1 MKAEQSAQYMS
12 NPRVAT
18 YLQPK
23 LLAASLIMSF
33 LIVLGSWSVS
43 LTIEPVAPMSF
54 DQEQTSSAS
63 EKMSEGDV
71 DVQVLHASNGGLIKT
86 ADSLLSSITTN
97 TGNITTGTK
106 TNISTTS
113 NLQGSG
119 AVVTVIASGNT
130 TITGI
135 NVTTSGIGYIVGE
148 KITISNGSIGADVNV
163 VITLESGDLNGDR
176 WVYDGFF
183 DVAEMITNA
192 GVETDAEA
200 LTGEL
205 AMWVDDVT
213 SFGSSDGVNTS
224 NDHSTIGYRIK
235 SEGSFITENVTLT
248 GTLGDIT
255 IDYDAT
261 DLVRASDLA
270 IYKTVTHMHVKF
282 WITSSSFLDVADVTT
297 THTYYE
303 PVEVYDFP
311 LRVGERWTNDFTDVD
326 WWDGTSPFFT
336 IPEDEVLNI
345 ETNHSVVSVGNPNVP
360 YSGCGNSYN
369 VSTFDENNSVT
380 EFRWWCP
387 AAKGDAWRHYRDG
400 MGIYVD
406 FILKDFQPASSPID
420 MEVELE
426 YPTWALNM
434 QLGVWVNV
442 TDSNGSAVSG
452 FPFVLRYEFEN
463 LWVELTTD
471 SNGVAYYSLNTSDPE
486 DDTPSNHDYASH
498 GIIAY
503 EPVNEYVGVD
513 TLTLDNELVDLDYR
527 PRPGGISVSRDR
539 GNDSMALNP
548 VYGFNAIPGDVLHFT
563 IPIENKGTNGGPQTE
578 LEMVAPDSTTER
590 GTISALPPVGED
602 YLSFSWT
609 VPTSQTLGNVVF
621 TFEVDPDDQMTND
634 VNQSNDLATFGIFI
648 GRIPVVGLASVEPIL
663 TYTEILLDGTSSS
676 DADGGSLH
684 CTFRVEIDENRFK
697 TFEESDCLML
707 VNWTDDGIFQI
718 ELTIS
723 DEENDNDQTSMT
735 IEILNRP
742 GWINITS
749 PETGILSE
757 TSITFNAFDSG
768 DQDTLD
774 ENAPLSLLWDP
785 PTRSDGVAY
794 ECEEGPITMLCTVTP
809 VEEGE
814 FLMEVHGTDDDGA
827 VTTAQFALQ
836 VGNIAPRGPVMAI
849 SGGSAANTE
858 PAPAIWQVDED
869 QQVSLIANGVDTMND
884 QNSLTW
890 NWHPSSNNNA
900 TWAESTVGA
909 NSEIQ
914 VLWTES
920 GSHTINLQIVDDDG
934 LTSDMILGT
943 VMVNNVPPTS
953 EPFVNPFP
961 VSEDSL
967 FNLTGFFSDTPSDV
981 DSLQVCWDIDLENDA
996 DDNLVKN
1003 DDCDYIGDSISHSW
1017 PEAGVYTIR
1026 FHVTDDDGDV
1036 AESLVDVNVVNLRPK
1051 AALEAEKTTV
1061 VLGEE
1066 VVIWTTDTND
1076 TVSDLSLLMFSWDLD
1091 TDTDSNGDGD
1101 PANDM
1106 DTFTS
1111 RTSPLRHIFDTPG
1124 EKHIRLT
1131 VTDEDQSSTKD
1142 ITIYVTE
1149 EKLGFLGIMG
1159 ETGGFSNL
1167 LIVLIIVVGA
1177 IVAVGV
1183 TMAKKGGE
1191 DEIGLFGGDSSLE
1204 GSAQTD
1210 FAELEEE

>member
-1 MKAEQSAQYMS
+1 MS
-12 NPRVAT
+12 
-18 YLQPK
+18 
-23 LLAASLIMSF
+23 I
-33 LIVLGSWSVS
+33 
-43 LTIEPVAPMSF
+43 
-54 DQEQTSSAS
+54 DQEQTSLAS
-63 EKMSEGDV
+63 EKMSEGDI
-71 DVQVLHASNGGLIKT
+71 DVQVLH
-86 ADSLLSSITTN
+86 
-97 TGNITTGTK
+97 
-106 TNISTTS
+106 
-113 NLQGSG
+113 
-119 AVVTVIASGNT
+119 V
-130 TITGI
+130 
-135 NVTTSGIGYIVGE
+135 
-148 KITISNGSIGADVNV
+148 
-163 VITLESGDLNGDR
+163 GDR

-192 GVETDAEA
+192 GVETDAAA

-205 AMWVDDVT
+205 EMWVDAVGTIT
-213 SFGSSDGVNTS
+213 SSNGINDNDNHNTVS
-224 NDHSTIGYRIK
+224 YRIK
-235 SEGSFITENVTLT
+235 SEGAFITENVTLT

-261 DLVRASDLA
+261 DSVRASDLA

-282 WITSSSFLDVADVTT
+282 WITATSFIDVADVTT

-311 LRVGERWTNDFTDVD
+311 LRVGERWTNDFIDVEM
-326 WWDGTSPFFT
+326 WGGSSNFFT
-336 IPEDEVLNI
+336 IPTDETLNI

-406 FILKDFQPASSPID
+406 FILKDFQPAGSPID

-434 QLGVWVNV
+434 QLDVWVNV
-442 TDSNGSAVSG
+442 TYTNGTPIPG
-452 FPFVLRYEFEN
+452 YFFVLRYEYED

-471 SNGVAYYSLNTSDPE
+471 SNGVAYYSLNTSDPV

-503 EPVNEYVGVD
+503 DPTNGYVGVD

-539 GNDSMALNP
+539 GNDSMTLNP

-590 GTISALPPVGED
+590 RTISALPPVGED
-602 YLSFSWT
+602 SLLFSWT

-634 VNQSNDLATFGIFI
+634 VNQSNDMATFGIFI
-648 GRIPVVGLASVEPIL
+648 GSIPVVGLEAVEP
-663 TYTEILLDGTSSS
+663 TTTSTEILLDGTGST
-676 DADGGSLH
+676 DADGGTIH
-684 CTFRVEIDENRFK
+684 CTFRVEVDENKFK
-697 TFEESDCLML
+697 TFEEPDCLML

-794 ECEEGPITMLCTVTP
+794 VCDEGPITMLCTVTP

-827 VTTAQFALQ
+827 VTTAQFSLQ
-836 VGNIAPRGPVMAI
+836 VGNIAPRAPTM
-849 SGGSAANTE
+849 SLTGGSAANTE

-869 QQVSLIANGVDTMND
+869 QQVTLIGNGVDTMND
-884 QNSLTW
+884 QSSLTW
-890 NWHPSSNNNA
+890 NWNPSSNNNA
-900 TWAESTVGA
+900 TWAESTVGG
-909 NSEIQ
+909 NSEIE

-934 LTSDMILGT
+934 LTSDMILGY
-943 VMVNNVPPTS
+943 VMVNNVRPTS
-953 EPFVNPFP
+953 EPFTAQFP
-961 VSEDSL
+961 VGEDRL
-967 FNLTGFFSDTPSDV
+967 FELTGFYSDTPSDV

-996 DDNLVKN
+996 DDNLVN
-1003 DDCDYIGDSISHSW
+1003 YDDCDYIGDTISHSW

-1036 AESLVDVNVVNLRPK
+1036 AESLVVVNVVNLRPK

-1061 VLGEE
+1061 VVGEE
-1066 VVIWTTDTND
+1066 VVIWTTETND
-1076 TVSDLSLLMFSWDLD
+1076 TISDLSLLMFSWDLD

-1106 DTFTS
+1106 DTFTP
-1111 RTSPLRHIFDTPG
+1111 RTSPLRHTFDTPG

-1149 EKLGFLGIMG
+1149 EKSGFLGMMG
-1159 ETGGFSNL
+1159 ETAGFSNL

-1183 TMAKKGGE
+1183 TMAKKGSE
-1191 DEIGLFGGDSSLE
+1191 DEMGLFGGDSSSKD
-1204 GSAQTD
+1204 SAETD

>member
-1 MKAEQSAQYMS
+1 MC
-12 NPRVAT
+12 
-18 YLQPK
+18 L
-23 LLAASLIMSF
+23 

-43 LTIEPVAPMSF
+43 LTIEPIAPMPI
-54 DQEQTSSAS
+54 DQEQASSAS

-71 DVQVLHASNGGLIKT
+71 DVQVLHVSYGVLIKT

-97 TGNITTGTK
+97 TGNITTGTQA
-106 TNISTTS
+106 NISTTS

-135 NVTTSGIGYIVGE
+135 NVTTSGTGYVVGE
-148 KITISNGSIGADVNV
+148 KITISNSSINADVNV
-163 VITLESGDLNGDR
+163 VITLESDDLDGDR

-192 GVETDAEA
+192 GVETDAAA

-205 AMWVDDVT
+205 AMWVDDIRTIT
-213 SFGSSDGVNTS
+213 SSNGVDTAE
-224 NDHSTIGYRIK
+224 DHSTVAYRIK
-235 SEGSFITENVTLT
+235 SKGQFITENVTLT

-270 IYKTVTHMHVKF
+270 TYNTVTHMHVKF
-282 WITSSSFLDVADVTT
+282 WITATSFIDVADVTT

-311 LRVGERWTNDFTDVD
+311 LRVGERWTNDFIDVET
-326 WWDGTSPFFT
+326 WGGSSNFFT
-336 IPEDEVLNI
+336 IPSDETLNI

-360 YSGCGNSYN
+360 YSGCGSSYN
-369 VSTFDENNSVT
+369 VSTFDENNSVS

-406 FILKDFQPASSPID
+406 FILKDFLPALAIDRFDMEIDRRD

-442 TDSNGSAVSG
+442 TDSNGSPVAG
-452 FPFVLRYEFEN
+452 YPFVLRYEYEN
-463 LWVELTTD
+463 LWIELTTD
-471 SNGVAYYSLNTSDPE
+471 SAGVAYYYLNTSDPV
-486 DDTPSNHDYASH
+486 DDSPSNHDYASH

-503 EPVNEYVGVD
+503 DPVNDYVGVD

-539 GNDSMALNP
+539 GNDSMTLNP

-590 GTISALPPVGED
+590 RTISALPPVGED
-602 YLSFSWT
+602 SLSFSWM
-609 VPTSQTLGNVVF
+609 VPTSQTLGNVDF
-621 TFEVDPDDQMTND
+621 TFEVDPDGQMTND
-634 VNQSNDLATFGIFI
+634 VNQSNDMATFGIFI
-648 GRIPVVGLASVEPIL
+648 GSIPVVGLAVVEP
-663 TYTEILLDGTSSS
+663 TTTSTEVLLDGTSSS
-676 DADGGSLH
+676 DADGGTLH
-684 CTFRVEIDENRFK
+684 CTFRVEVDENKFK
-697 TFEESDCLML
+697 TFEEPDCLML

-757 TSITFNAFDSG
+757 TSITFSAFDSG

-794 ECEEGPITMLCTVTP
+794 VCDEGPITMLCTVTP

-827 VTTAQFALQ
+827 VTTAQFPLQ
-836 VGNIAPRGPVMAI
+836 VGNIAPRAPTM
-849 SGGSAANTE
+849 SLTGGTADNTE

-869 QQVSLIANGVDTMND
+869 QQVTLIANGVDTMND

-890 NWHPSSNNNA
+890 NWNPSSNNNA
-900 TWAESTVGA
+900 TWAESTVGG
-909 NSEIQ
+909 NSEIE

-934 LTSDMILGT
+934 LTSDMILGY

-953 EPFVNPFP
+953 EPFTAQFP
-961 VSEDSL
+961 VGEDRL
-967 FNLTGFFSDTPSDV
+967 FELTGFFSDTPSDV
-981 DSLQVCWDIDLENDA
+981 EGLQVCWDIDLENDA
-996 DDNLVKN
+996 DDNLVNN

-1061 VLGEE
+1061 VVGEE

-1111 RTSPLRHIFDTPG
+1111 RTSPLRHTFDTPG

-1149 EKLGFLGIMG
+1149 EKSGFFGMMG
-1159 ETGGFSNL
+1159 ETAGFSNL

-1177 IVAVGV
+1177 ILAVGI

-1191 DEIGLFGGDSSLE
+1191 DEIGLFGGDSSPE
-1204 GSAQTD
+1204 GSAQSD

>member
-1 MKAEQSAQYMS
+1 MKAKQSAQYMS
-12 NPRVAT
+12 NARVAT
-18 YLQPK
+18 YRQPK
-23 LLAASLIMSF
+23 SLAVSLIMCF
-33 LIVLGSWSVS
+33 LIVLATWSAS
-43 LTIEPVAPMSF
+43 LTIEPTAPIPI
-54 DQEQTSSAS
+54 DQEQASAAS

-71 DVQVLHASNGGLIKT
+71 DVQVLH
-86 ADSLLSSITTN
+86 
-97 TGNITTGTK
+97 
-106 TNISTTS
+106 
-113 NLQGSG
+113 
-119 AVVTVIASGNT
+119 V
-130 TITGI
+130 
-135 NVTTSGIGYIVGE
+135 
-148 KITISNGSIGADVNV
+148 
-163 VITLESGDLNGDR
+163 GDR

-205 AMWVDDVT
+205 EMWVDDVRTIT
-213 SFGSSDGVNTS
+213 SSNGVNTDE
-224 NDHSTIGYRIK
+224 DHNTVAYRLK
-235 SEGSFITENVTLT
+235 SEGAFITENVTLT

-282 WITSSSFLDVADVTT
+282 WITATSFIDVADVTT

-311 LRVGERWTNDFTDVD
+311 LRVGERWTNDFIDVD
-326 WWDGTSPFFT
+326 WWDGGSNFFT

-369 VSTFDENNSVT
+369 VSTFDENNSVS

-406 FILKDFQPASSPID
+406 FILKDFQPAGSPID

-442 TDSNGSAVSG
+442 TDSNGSPVSG

-463 LWVELTTD
+463 LWIELTTD
-471 SNGVAYYSLNTSDPE
+471 SAGVAYYSLNTSDPV

-498 GIIAY
+498 GIIAFD
-503 EPVNEYVGVD
+503 PVNEYVGVD
-513 TLTLDNELVDLDYR
+513 TLTLDNELVELDYR

-539 GNDSMALNP
+539 GNDSMTLNP

-563 IPIENKGTNGGPQTE
+563 IPIENKGTNGGPETE

-590 GTISALPPVGED
+590 RTISALPPVGED
-602 YLSFSWT
+602 SLSFSWT
-609 VPTSQTLGNVVF
+609 VPTSQPLGNVDF

-634 VNQSNDLATFGIFI
+634 VNQSNDMATFGIFI
-648 GRIPVVGLASVEPIL
+648 GSIPVVGLVAVEP
-663 TYTEILLDGTSSS
+663 TPSFTEILLDGTSSS
-676 DADGGSLH
+676 DADGGTLH
-684 CTFRVEIDENRFK
+684 CTFRVEVDENKFK
-697 TFEESDCLML
+697 TFEEPDCLML

-718 ELTIS
+718 DLTIS
-723 DEENDNDQTSMT
+723 DEENDNDQTSMS

-749 PETGILSE
+749 PETAILSE

-794 ECEEGPITMLCTVTP
+794 VCDEGPITMLCTVTP

-827 VTTAQFALQ
+827 VTTAQFPLQ
-836 VGNIAPRGPVMAI
+836 VGNIAPRSPTM
-849 SGGSAANTE
+849 SLTGGTADNTE

-869 QQVSLIANGVDTMND
+869 QQVTLIANGVDTMND
-884 QNSLTW
+884 QNSLIW
-890 NWHPSSNNNA
+890 NWNPSSNNNV
-900 TWAESTVGA
+900 TWAESTVGG
-909 NSEIQ
+909 NSEIE
-914 VLWTES
+914 VFWTES

-934 LTSDMILGT
+934 LTSDMILGY
-943 VMVNNVPPTS
+943 VIVNNVPPTS
-953 EPFVNPFP
+953 EPFTAQFP
-961 VSEDSL
+961 VGEDRL
-967 FNLTGFFSDTPSDV
+967 FELTGFFSDTPSDV
-981 DSLQVCWDIDLENDA
+981 DSLQVCWDINLENDA

-1003 DDCDYIGDSISHSW
+1003 DDCDYIGDTISHSW

-1036 AESLVDVNVVNLRPK
+1036 AESLIDVNVVNLRPK
-1051 AALEAEKTTV
+1051 AALSAEKTTV
-1061 VLGEE
+1061 VVGEE
-1066 VVIWTTDTND
+1066 VVIWTTETND
-1076 TVSDLSLLMFSWDLD
+1076 TISDLSLLMFSWDLD

-1106 DTFTS
+1106 DTFTP
-1111 RTSPLRHIFDTPG
+1111 RISPLRHTFDTPG

-1131 VTDEDQSSTKD
+1131 VSDEEQSSTKD
-1142 ITIYVTE
+1142 ITIYVIE
-1149 EKLGFLGIMG
+1149 EKSGFLGLMG
-1159 ETGGFSNL
+1159 ETAGFSNL

-1191 DEIGLFGGDSSLE
+1191 DEIGLFGADSSSE
-1204 GSAQTD
+1204 DSAETD
-1210 FAELEEE
+1210 SAELEEE

>member
-71 DVQVLHASNGGLIKT
+71 DVQVLH
-86 ADSLLSSITTN
+86 
-97 TGNITTGTK
+97 
-106 TNISTTS
+106 
-113 NLQGSG
+113 
-119 AVVTVIASGNT
+119 V
-130 TITGI
+130 
-135 NVTTSGIGYIVGE
+135 
-148 KITISNGSIGADVNV
+148 
-163 VITLESGDLNGDR
+163 GDR
-176 WVYDGFF
+176 WIYDGYF

-205 AMWVDDVT
+205 EMWVDDV
-213 SFGSSDGVNTS
+213 
-224 NDHSTIGYRIK
+224 STITSSNGIDDTGNHNTVSYRIK
-235 SEGSFITENVTLT
+235 SEGQFITENVTLT

-270 IYKTVTHMHVKF
+270 VYKTVTHMHVKF
-282 WITSSSFLDVADVTT
+282 WITATSFIDVADVTT

-311 LRVGERWTNDFTDVD
+311 LRVGERWTNDFIDVD
-326 WWDGTSPFFT
+326 WWDGGSNFFT
-336 IPEDEVLNI
+336 IPEDEEWNI

-369 VSTFDENNSVT
+369 VSTFDENNSVS

-406 FILKDFQPASSPID
+406 FILKDFQPAGSPID

-426 YPTWALNM
+426 YPIWALNM
-434 QLGVWVNV
+434 QLDVWVNV
-442 TDSNGSAVSG
+442 TNSSG
-452 FPFVLRYEFEN
+452 EPVANFSFVLRYEYN
-463 LWVELTTD
+463 NTWIELTTD
-471 SNGVAYYSLNTSDPE
+471 SSGVAYYSLNTSDPV

-503 EPVNEYVGVD
+503 DPTNGYVGVD

-539 GNDSMALNP
+539 GNDSMTLNP

-602 YLSFSWT
+602 SLSFSWT
-609 VPTSQTLGNVVF
+609 VPTSQTLGNVDF

-634 VNQSNDLATFGIFI
+634 VNQSNDMATFGIFV
-648 GRIPVVGLASVEPIL
+648 GSIPVVGLEAVEP
-663 TYTEILLDGTSSS
+663 TTTSTEILLDGTGST
-676 DADGGSLH
+676 DADGGTIH
-684 CTFRVEIDENRFK
+684 CTFRVEVDENKFK
-697 TFEESDCLML
+697 TFEEPDCLML

-785 PTRSDGVAY
+785 PKRSDGVAY
-794 ECEEGPITMLCTVTP
+794 ECDEGPITMLCTVTP

-827 VTTAQFALQ
+827 VTTAQFSLQ
-836 VGNIAPRGPVMAI
+836 VGNIAPREPVMSI
-849 SGGSAANTE
+849 SGGTADNTE
-858 PAPAIWQVDED
+858 TAPAIWQVDED
-869 QQVSLIANGVDTMND
+869 QQVTLIANGVDTMND

-909 NSEIQ
+909 NSEIE
-914 VLWTES
+914 VFWTES

-934 LTSDMILGT
+934 LTSDMILGY

-953 EPFVNPFP
+953 EPFTAQFP
-961 VSEDSL
+961 VGEDRL
-967 FNLTGFFSDTPSDV
+967 FNLTGFYSDTPSDV

-1003 DDCDYIGDSISHSW
+1003 DDCDYIGDNISHSW
-1017 PEAGVYTIR
+1017 PEAGFYTIR
-1026 FHVTDDDGDV
+1026 FHITDDDGDV
-1036 AESLVDVNVVNLRPK
+1036 AESMVDVNVVNLPPK

-1061 VLGEE
+1061 VVGEE
-1066 VVIWTTDTND
+1066 VVIWTTETSDTE
-1076 TVSDLSLLMFSWDLD
+1076 SDMSLLMFTWDLD
-1091 TDTDSNGDGD
+1091 TNTDSNEDGD

-1111 RTSPLRHIFDTPG
+1111 AISPLRHIFDTPG

-1131 VTDEDQSSTKD
+1131 VTDGDQSSTKD

-1149 EKLGFLGIMG
+1149 EKSGFLGMMG
-1159 ETGGFSNL
+1159 ETAGFSNL

-1191 DEIGLFGGDSSLE
+1191 DEIGLFGGDSSSE
-1204 GSAQTD
+1204 DSAETD